1 MYFWP
6 FFFDPTIIILI
17 PAIIVTIYAQYKV
30 HSTFQRYLRVPVSS
44 GLTGAQ
50 VARHL
55 LDRAGIHDVRIE
67 TVNQDLADHYDP
79 RHKVLRLSPRVYH
92 GSSIASLGVAAHEA
106 GHAIQHDTGYVPLG
120 MRSAFVPLA
129 NFGSNLAFPLLL
141 IGLLLGLPSLAVA
154 GVYLFA
160 AVVVFYLITLPVEF
174 NASGRAVALLEA
186 GGYINR
192 QEIGHARRVLS
203 AAALTYVAA
212 ALTAV
217 LNLVRLLLITGMLG
231 GRDE

>member
-1 MYFWP
+1 MYWP

-17 PAIIVTIYAQYKV
+17 PAIIVTIYAQYRV
-30 HSTFQRYLRVPVSS
+30 QSTFNRYLRVPVSS
-44 GLTGAQ
+44 GMTGAQ
-50 VARHL
+50 VAKQL
-55 LDRAGIHDVRIE
+55 LERAGIHDVRIE

-79 RHKVLRLSPRVYH
+79 RHKVLRLSPRVH
-92 GSSIASLGVAAHEA
+92 QGSSIASVGVAAHET
-106 GHAIQHDTGYVPLG
+106 GHAIQHDVGYVPLA
-120 MRSAFVPLA
+120 MRSAIVPVA
-129 NFGSNLAFPLLL
+129 NFGSNLAFPLLI
-141 IGLLLGLPSLAVA
+141 IGLIFSLPSLAMA

-192 QEIGHARRVLS
+192 QEIGHTRRVLR

-217 LNLVRLLLITGMLG
+217 LNLVRLLLITGMMG
-231 GRDE
+231 GHDE